1 MCEFQPQKC
10 SHSKSTCSL
19 ISHQNGQEEYGCRG
33 STIYAPYS
41 YFLLLFKLSLILLDA
56 ENYKLLMFTN
66 NLSRSLTSLTVSLR
80 DSELKMSLAMAG
92 RVDEMVFKNPF
103 QPKPHCGSVIPCH
116 IPHTHSELQSKAA
129 TCSPRVSP
137 LLPSLLFPL
146 TVQAAGCSLA
156 FFSDVAPKLLCS
168 NVLKSFR
175 YQKLKEVRS
184 RLGECICK

>member
-1 MCEFQPQKC
+1 M
-10 SHSKSTCSL
+10 
-19 ISHQNGQEEYGCRG
+19 
-33 STIYAPYS
+33 
-41 YFLLLFKLSLILLDA
+41 DA

-80 DSELKMSLAMAG
+80 DSELKMSLAMTG

-129 TCSPRVSP
+129 TCSPRVPP

-168 NVLKSFR
+168 NVFKSFR

-184 RLGECICK
+184 RLGECICKWCYCCWWLCCFHSPPVQSPYGGADTCYGFETKQSNV